1 MISLKRDFIHN
12 GKAMMTIDKT
22 GGFVRSELSEVQLQM
37 VMSNVISG
45 HLPMSMKEINQEIT
59 FHYDISGKKMLSQT
73 ARHEKLSLTGLFQ
86 LLLQITQTL
95 LTCPQYMLDE
105 QRYVLHEDYIFTTD
119 PLEEAKVYLCYI
131 PASLEKEVESIAF
144 QISQM
149 VNRMMPYVKA
159 LEGTGIQRILQLCN
173 DGDFQLDDLQE
184 LLNELLISEAGV
196 GSKSSARINSVHGV
210 SSSYPM
216 DGYFQGESS
225 RSLINEPGDPN
236 LQRSSRPTPAPIP
249 VPVPKQIPVLSNH
262 SNDSFISSVPLNPLR
277 RSSSE
282 SASENRPGLALGSIS
297 HPIFSMKDTYESS
310 GYHSIEG
317 EEKETKK
324 PKKSEKPIYYW
335 LGGMLLASV
344 LWRFLYM
351 DEPTTIRL
359 VMCLVITVTLAAAAY
374 LLSAG
379 KLAGIGNMSLNSTRK
394 QEDDYLNNE
403 LSNNELSNNEQ
414 SSSFSLFQQKEETD
428 FPGKRGIFGGG
439 NKNKE
444 GAEPWRWNSPSKLE
458 ESDAELLSNPFK
470 QVASDFNISF
480 TAPKSLGNEEQETT
494 DHYYNSLRHSTQM
507 LNSSH
512 AQATVLLSDVES
524 VSSSAGQ
531 SAVVTIKKG
540 ILERQAPQAAPEQME
555 LGTASFII
563 GRSQEVSQY
572 VEEGKGTS
580 RAHVEISKSKDQYYI
595 KDLNSMNGTLLLD
608 QPMIPYKEY
617 VLEEGDFFVIAE
629 SKYTF
634 RYV

>member
-22 GGFVRSELSEVQLQM
+22 GGFVRSELSEIQLQM

-173 DGDFQLDDLQE
+173 DGDFQLDDLQG
-184 LLNELLISEAGV
+184 LLNELLMSETGV
-196 GSKSSARINSVHGV
+196 ESKSSARTNSAHGV
-210 SSSYPM
+210 SSSYSM
-216 DGYFQGESS
+216 DDHFQEESS
-225 RSLINEPGDPN
+225 QSLINEPGDPN
-236 LQRSSRPTPAPIP
+236 LQRSSRPTPIPAP
-249 VPVPKQIPVLSNH
+249 VTVPKQIPVFSNH
-262 SNDSFISSVPLNPLR
+262 SNDSFVSSVPLNPLR

-310 GYHSIEG
+310 GHHSNEG
-317 EEKETKK
+317 EEKETKQ

-335 LGGMLLASV
+335 LGAMLFASV

-374 LLSAG
+374 LLSTG

-403 LSNNELSNNEQ
+403 LSNNEQ

-428 FPGKRGIFGGG
+428 FPEKRGIFGGG

-458 ESDAELLSNPFK
+458 ESDGELFSHPFK
-470 QVASDFNISF
+470 QVASDSNFSF
-480 TAPKSLGNEEQETT
+480 TAPKSLDIEEQETT
-494 DHYYNSLRHSTQM
+494 DHYYDSLRHSTKM

-524 VSSSAGQ
+524 VSSSASQ

-540 ILERQAPQAAPEQME
+540 ILERQAPQAAPEQIE

-617 VLEEGDFFVIAE
+617 LLEEGDFFVIAE

>member
-22 GGFVRSELSEVQLQM
+22 GGFVRSELSEIQLQM

-45 HLPMSMKEINQEIT
+45 HLSMSMKEIDQEIT

-131 PASLEKEVESIAF
+131 PVSLEMEVESIPF

-173 DGDFQLDDLQE
+173 DGDFQLDDLQK
-184 LLNELLISEAGV
+184 LLNELLMSETGV

-216 DGYFQGESS
+216 DDHFQGKSS
-225 RSLINEPGDPN
+225 RSLIKEPSNPN
-236 LQRSSRPTPAPIP
+236 LQRSSRPTPTPAP
-249 VPVPKQIPVLSNH
+249 VPNQIPVLSNH

-277 RSSSE
+277 RSSPE
-282 SASENRPGLALGSIS
+282 AASENRPGLALGSIS

-310 GYHSIEG
+310 GHHSEEG

-324 PKKSEKPIYYW
+324 PEKPIYYW

-351 DEPTTIRL
+351 DEPTATRL
-359 VMCLVITVTLAAAAY
+359 VLCLVITVTLAAAAY
-374 LLSAG
+374 MLSTG

-394 QEDDYLNNE
+394 QEDDYISNE
-403 LSNNELSNNEQ
+403 LSNNAQ
-414 SSSFSLFQQKEETD
+414 SSSFSLFQQEDETD
-428 FPGKRGIFGGG
+428 FPREKGIFGSG

-458 ESDAELLSNPFK
+458 ESDGEFLSNPFK
-470 QVASDFNISF
+470 QVAPDSIFSF
-480 TAPKSLGNEEQETT
+480 TAPKSLDNEEHETT
-494 DHYYNSLRHSTQM
+494 DHYYDSLRQSTQM
-507 LNSSH
+507 LNTSH

-524 VSSSAGQ
+524 VSSSASQ

-580 RAHVEISKSKDQYYI
+580 RAHVEISKSKDRYYI

-617 VLEEGDFFVIAE
+617 PLEEGDSFIISE

-634 RYV
+634 HYV

>member
-59 FHYDISGKKMLSQT
+59 FHYDITGKKMLSQT

-119 PLEEAKVYLCYI
+119 TLEKAKVYLCYI
-131 PASLEKEVESIAF
+131 PASLEKEVESIPF

-149 VNRMMPYVKA
+149 VSRMMPYVKA

-173 DGDFQLDDLQE
+173 DGDFQLDGLQG
-184 LLNELLISEAGV
+184 LLNELLMSETGV
-196 GSKSSARINSVHGV
+196 GSKSSARTNSAHGV
-210 SSSYPM
+210 SSSFPREHP
-216 DGYFQGESS
+216 FQGES
-225 RSLINEPGDPN
+225 RPLIDKLGDVIPD
-236 LQRSSRPTPAPIP
+236 LQRLSRPTPPPI
-249 VPVPKQIPVLSNH
+249 PKQIPVLSNH
-262 SNDSFISSVPLNPLR
+262 SSESLSSSVPLNPLR

-282 SASENRPGLALGSIS
+282 LASEKRPELALGSIP
-297 HPIFSMKDTYESS
+297 HPIFSMKDTFESS
-310 GYHSIEG
+310 GHYSEEG

-324 PKKSEKPIYYW
+324 PEKPIYYW

-351 DEPTTIRL
+351 DEPTTTRL
-359 VMCLVITVTLAAAAY
+359 VMCLVITIILAAAAY
-374 LLSAG
+374 VLSTG
-379 KLAGIGNMSLNSTRK
+379 KSVGLGKISLNSAKK
-394 QEDDYLNNE
+394 QENDY
-403 LSNNELSNNEQ
+403 SNNEFSNDEKP
-414 SSSFSLFQQKEETD
+414 SSFSLFQQKDETD
-428 FPGKRGIFGGG
+428 FHGKRGIFCGG

-444 GAEPWRWNSPSKLE
+444 DAEPWRWNSPSKLE
-458 ESDAELLSNPFK
+458 ESDSEINNPFK
-470 QVASDFNISF
+470 QITSTSDSNFSF
-480 TAPKSLGNEEQETT
+480 TVPKTLDNEEHETT
-494 DHYYNSLRHSTQM
+494 DRYYDSLRHSTQM

-512 AQATVLLSDVES
+512 VQATVLLTDLEP
-524 VSSSAGQ
+524 VSSFASQ

-540 ILERQAPQAAPEQME
+540 VLERQAPQAAPEQME

-617 VLEEGDFFVIAE
+617 PLKEGDFFIIAE

-634 RYV
+634 HYV